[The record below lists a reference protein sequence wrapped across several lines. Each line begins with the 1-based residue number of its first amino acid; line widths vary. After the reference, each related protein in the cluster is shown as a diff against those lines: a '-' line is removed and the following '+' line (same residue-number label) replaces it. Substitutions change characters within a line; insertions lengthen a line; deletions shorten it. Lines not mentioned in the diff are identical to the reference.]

1 MKAVLDAIKAR
12 RAIRKFRPDMV
23 EKEKIDAVI
32 EAGLY
37 AASGKGT
44 QSPIIIAV
52 TDKDFRDRLSVVNR
66 DIGGWDAPF
75 DPFYGAPVV
84 LCVVVSEEF
93 RTRVY
98 DGSMCIGNMM
108 LAASSLGLGSCWIH
122 RARETL
128 HTRIGQEML
137 QKAGLPAEEG
147 HYEGIGFCILGY
159 PEGEPPVAAP
169 RREGRVRYIA

>member
-1 MKAVLDAIKAR
+1 MNAVLDAIKAR

-66 DIGGWDAPF
+66 E
-75 DPFYGAPVV
+75 
-84 LCVVVSEEF
+84 CVVVSEEF

>member
-1 MKAVLDAIKAR
+1 MNAVLDAIKAR

-122 RARETL
+122 RAKEVF
-128 HTRIGQEML
+128 ES
-137 QKAGLPAEEG
+137 EEG
-147 HYEGIGFCILGY
+147 KALLKEWGIEGDYEGIGNCILGY
-159 PEGEPPVAAP
+159 PAENPAP
-169 RREGRVRYIA
+169 KPRKPDYVYFVE

>member
-1 MKAVLDAIKAR
+1 MNAVLDAIKAR

-108 LAASSLGLGSCWIH
+108 LDTEGNRSGNAAEGGASCRRRPLRGYRFLYLRLSRGGASCG
-122 RARETL
+122 RA
-128 HTRIGQEML
+128 
-137 QKAGLPAEEG
+137 
-147 HYEGIGFCILGY
+147 
-159 PEGEPPVAAP
+159 PPRGP
-169 RREGRVRYIA
+169 RALYRLRS